1 MLAYCEVTRRP
12 VRRLRESY
20 DLHFAV
26 NARGATPMIDAA
38 QSRFDMLLVEGF
50 TPSTAGAG
58 RGCRTRGRDH
68 GRG

>member
-1 MLAYCEVTRRP
+1 LVNNAGLSAKSQGDLFDVSA
-12 VRRLRESY
+12 ESY
-20 DLHFAV
+20 DLNFAV

-58 RGCRTRGRDH
+58 PRMSDARS
-68 GRG
+68 